1 MSTMYMNDPETI
13 GLTRIW
19 NHLSKT
25 RKERGSRL
33 NKTIRYVGGELDRA
47 TSPSEVEIDVGPM
60 VAQSRFMGE
69 LDLARDVTIKFD
81 MTEDTLNRKID
92 EMKKIFSAGVPID
105 NYAIIADAINYSMC
119 GKTDNCVV
127 NKKEKD
133 PTWDFIFNSIKT
145 NKSKIT
151 LKTNYEILK
160 RLFMIS
166 TLYINGFNQSPRN
179 LPSPYSLSKIKDQET
194 DKYLTPKDIEN
205 KILNALQEKL
215 SDDLK
220 KRLSGYNELI
230 NRNNTLLDEIKE
242 KQKEVDNNRN
252 DFRTIGQQNENLKLE
267 KDQLVKEKDQLAKEK
282 EQLTTKIKTLTE
294 EKEQLTTKIS
304 TLAKEKDQLAKEK
317 SFSEQKLGNA
327 LEILSKLV
335 DSSYNVIPDDIK
347 THLAGFNKV
356 FEASNEVS
364 DEDNNTEYDKS
375 YSEFSRRLNE
385 IINTTSENATSKESN
400 QSLSTENAELKNS
413 NQTLSTEKAK
423 LESRI
428 AELEKQLSDEK
439 EKNASDLNTAKT
451 EFTSTENKKQSE
463 FNKTIEMLKNDATQ
477 KYNEKMG
484 ELDSLKTENEE
495 LKKKLEETNTSNNE
509 LTIQKNDLEQRIEE
523 LNAKMAGLT
532 TEQMGMLQEELST
545 VKSQYDKITEK
556 IKQVEKE
563 KTQLTKD
570 IEEKDNEINE
580 LNNELTALRGP
591 LPVLSLQAQKE
602 EIEKK
607 KNEINELNKK
617 IKSVTDEKTLVET
630 KIAELENKIKDLNAE
645 NMKLK
650 DNNSNLAN
658 DVKQKILKNNDIIN
672 KFKNERSGYTVQ
684 INELNDKLGTLTAEK
699 TTTLDKLKQLELEL
713 TDKSDLQSS
722 EIENLTKTLKSLN
735 DELALLKI
743 NYYNMEKKLN
753 KDINV
758 KIDQIKN
765 VKNENTLI
773 NSQPKIYVNIAPEN
787 IQQAIDNVEKLKTIE
802 SSQSAGS
809 KKCHKAF
816 YKIQIAEIFES
827 LKKNNTPPP
836 TDVSTL
842 ADMLTN

>member
-33 NKTIRYVGGELDRA
+33 NKTIRYVGGDIARA

-92 EMKKIFSAGVPID
+92 EMKKIFSAGVHINSD
-105 NYAIIADAINYSMC
+105 DYAIIADAINYSMC

-166 TLYINGFNQSPRN
+166 TLYINGFNKSPRN
-179 LPSPYSLSKIKDQET
+179 PPSPYSVSKIKDQET

-230 NRNNTLLDEIKE
+230 NRNNTLLNQINE
-242 KQKEVDNNRN
+242 KQKEVENNRN
-252 DFRTIGQQNENLKLE
+252 EFRDIGQDNENLKLE
-267 KDQLVKEKDQLAKEK
+267 KAQLAKEKDQLTEEKAQLAKEK

-304 TLAKEKDQLAKEK
+304 TLAKEKDQLAKEKDQFAKEK

-400 QSLSTENAELKNS
+400 QSLSTENAELKSS
-413 NQTLSTEKAK
+413 NQSLSTEKAK

-463 FNKTIEMLKNDATQ
+463 FNNTIAMLKNEATQ

-545 VKSQYDKITEK
+545 VKSQYDEITEK

-563 KTQLTKD
+563 KTQLTNQ
-570 IEEKDNEINE
+570 IVEKDNEINRLNNNLNNLKQELLNNTTTLISDDIQRITDNKTELEKNFNTLIHDYNTLTQNYKELKYYYDRDQRGHTYLINNRKLTDQNYNLQTSLKQLFIDINYLESHIHKLRNIIDE
-580 LNNELTALRGP
+580 LNNTNTVTNADLKIRTEE
-591 LPVLSLQAQKE
+591 KE
-602 EIEKK
+602 K
-607 KNEINELNKK
+607 
-617 IKSVTDEKTLVET
+617 
-630 KIAELENKIKDLNAE
+630 LEN
-645 NMKLK
+645 
-650 DNNSNLAN
+650 S
-658 DVKQKILKNNDIIN
+658 
-672 KFKNERSGYTVQ
+672 
-684 INELNDKLGTLTAEK
+684 
-699 TTTLDKLKQLELEL
+699 LKQLENDKDILQTQIVEL
-713 TDKSDLQSS
+713 RN
-722 EIENLTKTLKSLN
+722 NLTKLN
-735 DELALLKI
+735 NTNTEI
-743 NYYNMEKKLN
+743 
-753 KDINV
+753 
-758 KIDQIKN
+758 
-765 VKNENTLI
+765 TLI
-773 NSQPKIYVNIAPEN
+773 RSQPKIYVNITPEN

-827 LKKNNTPPP
+827 LKKNTPSPPP
-836 TDVSTL
+836 DEHTL